1 MDDNYFNFPIVLI
14 QGFMNDTRKCLT
26 DIFDYCIYEFSKGN
40 SDEETRAF
48 FRIAS
53 YGNKEKTMNH
63 GKELYFRIKNE
74 AYTGLAVSLFWQY
87 YNDYKTDLDKITLL
101 AFLAIK
107 SIVGNRVCCKV
118 TNQNLIYCRMAG
130 FTNIQKLLPK
140 EIAEYCTRW
149 KFEKIKTDLKEYYNV
164 SFYAYHTRGQY
175 ISTKVD
181 FKTLC
186 RIAEEQKMKGR
197 MARQRKSEKEAREQ
211 VRNDLLNNST

>member
-14 QGFMNDTRKCLT
+14 RGFMNDTRKCL
-26 DIFDYCIYEFSKGN
+26 DDVFDYCIYEFSKDN
-40 SDEETRAF
+40 SEAETKEF
-48 FRIAS
+48 FRILT
-53 YGNKEKTMNH
+53 YNREKSMKH
-63 GKELYFRIKNE
+63 GKELYSSIKNE

-87 YNDYKTDLDKITLL
+87 YKEYKTDMDKITLL

-130 FTNIQKLLPK
+130 FTNIQELLPK